1 MLTPDVDALC
11 RRMLE
16 GDRRALARLISRVE
30 TSAAEAEAILNR
42 IYPPPGRLHV
52 CGLTGPPGAGKSSL
66 VWLLAG
72 EFAAAGLRVAVL
84 AVDPSSPVTGGALL
98 GDRVRQP
105 AASDGIYFRSMSNR
119 ARPGALT
126 PPLRDVLTLLDAAGF
141 DIAFVETV
149 GAGQADVGIQTVAH
163 TVLVVQVPGLGD
175 DVQALKAGMLE
186 IGDIFVVN
194 KSDLVGAD
202 ALALL
207 LRQTMDL
214 APDPGDGW
222 RPPVVQT
229 SVRRGTGIAELAEQ
243 VSAHRRWLMTTNR
256 WQARRALHA
265 EEALREAVT
274 EQVQAIA
281 REAAQEQE
289 LWNAHLEAVQQ
300 GKMTPRRAARELI
313 AQRFSLRLNR
323 DAP

>member
-1 MLTPDVDALC
+1 MLTPDAEALC
-11 RRMLE
+11 RRMRE
-16 GDRRALARLISRVE
+16 GDRRALARLISRME
-30 TSAAEAEAILNR
+30 TSAAEAEAILSR
-42 IYPPPGRLHV
+42 LYPPPGHLHV

-66 VWLLAG
+66 VWLLAA
-72 EFAAAGLRVAVL
+72 EFAAAGRRVAVL
-84 AVDPSSPVTGGALL
+84 AVDPSSPITGGALL

-105 AASDGIYFRSMSNR
+105 ASSDGVFFRSMSNR

-141 DIAFVETV
+141 DFVFVETV
-149 GAGQADVGIQTVAH
+149 GAGQADVAIQTVAH
-163 TVLVVQVPGLGD
+163 TVIVVQVPGLGD
-175 DVQALKAGMLE
+175 DVQALKAGMME

-194 KSDLVGAD
+194 KADLDGAD

-207 LRQTMDL
+207 LRQTVDM

-229 SVRRGTGIAELAEQ
+229 SARLGTGIAELADQ
-243 VSAHRRWLMTTNR
+243 VSAHRRWLMSSSG

-274 EQVQAIA
+274 EEVQAIA
-281 REAAQEQE
+281 RELAQDAA
-289 LWNAHLEAVQQ
+289 LWKAHLEAVQE
-300 GKMTPRRAARELI
+300 GHMTPRRAARELL
-313 AQRFSLRLNR
+313 AQRFSLRPDR
-323 DAP
+323 DSL